1 MKEKKAAEFLK
12 KFHDLQREYEVE
24 VDGPLALYTREGV
37 LLGDIEQNF
46 DSIDLV
52 EDGIVQA
59 SYSIE
64 RDS

>member
-1 MKEKKAAEFLK
+1 MKEKQASEFLK

-24 VDGPLALYTREGV
+24 IDGPLPLYTKEGV

-52 EDGIVQA
+52 EDGIIQA
-59 SYSIE
+59 SYAIE
-64 RDS
+64 RN